1 MEKKSGSVQLWK
13 KPKGARVVVGFP
25 GFGLVSTIA
34 IGFLVDHLKCEQIG
48 KYWFEEGTPT
58 LAIHSS
64 KLMDPV
70 GIYYNKKYNLVIV
83 HSIAPVTGQE
93 WKAADLVLDVARQLN
108 AKEIIATEGVG
119 SKEPGTSRGF
129 FYSSTPEG
137 KKKFEKLKVEG
148 LGEGIIVG
156 LTSAILL
163 KAPGEGFNSSA
174 LFAETHSA
182 LPDSKAAAK
191 IIELLDQYIGLK
203 IDYKPLLKQAE
214 AFEDKLHSIM
224 DQAVKAKEM
233 KEQKDTNYFG

>member
-1 MEKKSGSVQLWK
+1 MDKKVVLLK
-13 KPKGARVVVGFP
+13 KPKGARVIVGFP

-48 KYWFEEGTPT
+48 KHWFEDGVPT
-58 LAIHSS
+58 LAIHAS

-70 GIYYNKKYNLVIV
+70 GIYYNKKYNIVIV

-93 WKAADLVLDVARQLN
+93 WKAADLVLDVARQIN

-119 SKEPGTSRGF
+119 SKEAGTNRGF
-129 FYSSTPEG
+129 FYASSTDG
-137 KKKFEKLKVEG
+137 KKKFEKLGIEG

-156 LTSAILL
+156 LTSAVLL
-163 KAPGEGFNSSA
+163 KAPSEGFTTSA
-174 LFAETHSA
+174 LFAETHST

-191 IIELLDQYIGLK
+191 IIELMDQYLGLK
-203 IDYKPLLKQAE
+203 IDYKPLLKQAQM
-214 AFEDKLHSIM
+214 FEEKLHTIM

>member
-1 MEKKSGSVQLWK
+1 MEKRGIVNLLK

-48 KYWFEEGTPT
+48 KHWFEEGTPT
-58 LAIHSS
+58 LAIHAS

-70 GIYYNKKYNLVIV
+70 GIYYNKKYNIVIV
-83 HSIAPVTGQE
+83 HSIAPVVGQE
-93 WKAADLVLDVARQLN
+93 WRAAEIVLDVARQLN

-119 SKEPGTSRGF
+119 SKDQGPTRGF
-129 FYSSTPEG
+129 YHASGEA
-137 KKKFEKLKVEG
+137 KKKFDKLGVDALE
-148 LGEGIIVG
+148 EGIIVG

-163 KAPGEGFNSSA
+163 KAPAEGFSTTA

-191 IIELLDQYIGLK
+191 IIELMDKYIGLK

-214 AFEDKLHSIM
+214 QFENKLHTIM
-224 DQAVKAKEM
+224 DQATKAKEM
-233 KEQKDTNYFG
+233 KEEKDTNYFG

>member
-1 MEKKSGSVQLWK
+1 MAEKKGQVVLWK
-13 KPKGARVVVGFP
+13 KPKGARIVIGFP

-48 KYWFEEGTPT
+48 KHWFEEGAPT

-70 GIYYNKKYNLVIV
+70 GVYYNKKYNLVVV

-93 WKAADLVLDVARQLN
+93 WKAAEIVLDIARQIG

-119 SKEPGTSRGF
+119 SKEPGTRGF
-129 FYSSTPEG
+129 YHATG
-137 KKKFEKLKVEG
+137 DVKKKFEKLGIAPLE
-148 LGEGIIVG
+148 EGIIVG
-156 LTSAILL
+156 LTSAVLL
-163 KAPGEGFNSSA
+163 KAPAEGFNTTA

-191 IIELLDQYIGLK
+191 IIELMDKYIGLK

-214 AFEDKLHSIM
+214 EFEKKLHTM
-224 DQAVKAKEM
+224 MEQASKAKEM
-233 KEQKDTNYFG
+233 KEEKDMNYFG